1 MPAWT
6 LRRMLTMPTTAM
18 EMESGWESESG
29 LAVAGMRT
37 PTR

>member
-18 EMESGWESESG
+18 GMESASESG
-29 LAVAGMRT
+29 LAVAGTRT